1 MKKLEHTHVVKY
13 IDDFQHLDFNCIL
26 LEFCPVIYITFKRE
40 KISELKIY
48 ICDLKKLNKKL
59 GDLRF
64 FIDEKSFRNNIAA
77 SGYIKNNEI
86 KLEWSIELFDALSFV
101 HSKKIVH
108 RDVNPK

>member
-1 MKKLEHTHVVKY
+1 MW
-13 IDDFQHLDFNCIL
+13 F
-26 LEFCPVIYITFKRE
+26 
-40 KISELKIY
+40 
-48 ICDLKKLNKKL
+48 KKLNKKL